1 MTMIDEKKIDTDMID
16 SLKKTIKQTRGD
28 VRSFFADLEWKNGTV
43 EIELDE
49 VNEFLELINVSPLKR
64 RYSGTVVFA
73 FDFSE
78 VEADSEDD
86 LKQVLED
93 ATTIMFDYE
102 YGNTCIQEVTSVEE
116 G

>member
-1 MTMIDEKKIDTDMID
+1 MTMIDEKKFDTDLIS
-16 SLKKTIKQTRGD
+16 SLNKTIKQIRGD
-28 VRSFFADLEWKNGTV
+28 VRGFFADLTWSDGGSSIT
-43 EIELDE
+43 LDE
-49 VNEFLELINVSPLKR
+49 VNELLALINASPLKR
-64 RYSGTVVFA
+64 KYSGTVVFA

-102 YGNTCIQEVTSVEE
+102 HSNICIQEVNDVEE
-116 G
+116 E